1 MKLDWNSR
9 GVGGGGLEK
18 IPCMGEI
25 WIFSGITQWEA
36 QVAGCWA
43 IINFISCILMD
54 PDCVGP

>member
-9 GVGGGGLEK
+9 GVERLEK
-18 IPCMGEI
+18 ISCMGEV
-25 WIFSGITQWEA
+25 WIFSGITQWKA

-54 PDCVGP
+54 PDYVGP